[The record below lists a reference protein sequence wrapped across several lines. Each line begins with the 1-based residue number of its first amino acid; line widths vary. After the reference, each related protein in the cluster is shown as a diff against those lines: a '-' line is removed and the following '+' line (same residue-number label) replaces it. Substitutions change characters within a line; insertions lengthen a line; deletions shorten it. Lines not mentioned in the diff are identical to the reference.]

1 MTEETLLQEILNKEF
16 QIQTKMKIN
25 EWKTS
30 ATQRRGNSMS
40 TTSWEIS
47 TEMKG
52 DTH

>member
-1 MTEETLLQEILNKEF
+1 MEETLLQEILNKEF

-30 ATQRRGNSMS
+30 ATQRRGNSTL

>member
-1 MTEETLLQEILNKEF
+1 MEETLLQEILNKEF

-25 EWKTS
+25 EWITS
-30 ATQRRGNSMS
+30 ATQRRGNSML